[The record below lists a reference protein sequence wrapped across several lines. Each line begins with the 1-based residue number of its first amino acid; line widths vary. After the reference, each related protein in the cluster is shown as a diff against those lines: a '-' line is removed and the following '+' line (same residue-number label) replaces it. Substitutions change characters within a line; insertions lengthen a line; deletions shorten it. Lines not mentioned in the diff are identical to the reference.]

1 MLFYCQNNKTCNVQ
15 VAFLIEDKTLFY
27 LQNGET
33 AAHIAAG
40 HGQLSV
46 LTLLQKHGA
55 NLQNV
60 DERGN
65 TPLMCAAK
73 NGHLVT
79 VQFLLQAGMVVG
91 VQDKV
96 INPACQ
102 ICCGIFINGIM

>member
-1 MLFYCQNNKTCNVQ
+1 MSSFYNDWRCKSV
-15 VAFLIEDKTLFY
+15 FY
-27 LQNGET
+27 LQLGET

-40 HGQLSV
+40 HGQLAV

-60 DERGN
+60 DQKGN

-73 NGHLVT
+73 SGHLDT
-79 VQFLLQAGMVVG
+79 VQFLLQGGMVVG

-96 INPACQ
+96 IHSKCE
-102 ICCGIFINGIM
+102 ICYDIFINVM

>member
-1 MLFYCQNNKTCNVQ
+1 
-15 VAFLIEDKTLFY
+15 
-27 LQNGET
+27 LQHGET

-40 HGQLSV
+40 HGQLAV

-60 DERGN
+60 DDQGD
-65 TPLMCAAK
+65 TPLICAAK
-73 NGHLVT
+73 HGHLGT

-96 INPACQ
+96 IQPNFK
-102 ICCGIFINGIM
+102 IFAWRWRS